1 MHVANM
7 RPGRAYSYSSRRDH
21 PIHDTYKT
29 SQNTIQC
36 MIMLTSCMIVTPCR
50 RVIARTRIPQH
61 PSVTSLAMLAFAQ
74 TDNKTNRASVQRA
87 TVRSVRHRGVR
98 RNALVVN

>member
-50 RVIARTRIPQH
+50 RVITRTRTH
-61 PSVTSLAMLAFAQ
+61 LHRQ
-74 TDNKTNRASVQRA
+74 TTRQTEHQYKEQPLGACAIEV
-87 TVRSVRHRGVR
+87 
-98 RNALVVN
+98 